1 MIDGMTKAKS
11 EDRWGLDEKK
21 FGSNSQTVIETLKL
35 EQRRQN
41 GPKQTVV

>member
-1 MIDGMTKAKS
+1 MTKAKS

-21 FGSNSQTVIETLKL
+21 SGSNSETVIEILKL

-41 GPKQTVV
+41 GPRQTEV